1 MIELYNRSA
10 QKTSKMITEMYST
23 SFTLGIKSLEKSLHT
38 PIYSIY
44 GFVRI
49 ADEIVD
55 SFHDFDKKTL
65 FERFETETFLA
76 LSEKISTNPV
86 LHAFQLVVNEYKINI
101 EYIEAFL
108 YSMKMDLD
116 INKYSEDIYKKYIF
130 GSAEVVG
137 LMCLKVFCKGDQAL
151 FDELEPGAKSLGS
164 AFQKVNFLRDIKS
177 DYFERG
183 RLYFPGVSFESFSE
197 TEKRAIELNIEEDFN
212 EAYKAILGLPKG
224 ARYGVMLAYTY
235 YLSLFEKIKNA
246 TIPTIQNERIRV
258 PNYQKLGLLMGSILK
273 RKISYTNLFV

>member
-1 MIELYNRSA
+1 MIDLYHMSA

-65 FERFETETFLA
+65 FERFEAETYLA
-76 LSEKISTNPV
+76 ISEKISTNPV
-86 LHAFQLVVNEYKINI
+86 LHAFQLMVNEYKINI

-116 INKYSEDIYKKYIF
+116 TSKYSEDIYKQYIF

-137 LMCLKVFCKGDQAL
+137 LMCLKVFCKGNQTL

-183 RLYFPGVSFESFSE
+183 RLYFPGVCFESFSE
-197 TEKRAIELNIEEDFN
+197 TEKKAIEQNIEYDFN
-212 EAYKAILGLPKG
+212 EAYKAILKLPKE
-224 ARYGVMLAYTY
+224 AKYGVMLAYTY

-246 TIPTIQNERIRV
+246 SIPTIQNERIRV

-273 RKISYTNLFV
+273 RKIS